1 MKKLL
6 EIYKD
11 AFESTFGLFKTDGFK
26 FISSILA
33 LIFLVL
39 ISLFTAG
46 VLAHCSG
53 WLFLLILLAETLL
66 LLPVYVK
73 LFRILDDF

>member
-11 AFESTFGLFKTDGFK
+11 AFETTFGLFKTDGFK
-26 FISSILA
+26 FVSSILI
-33 LIFLVL
+33 LIFLATTSL
-39 ISLFTAG
+39 IVAG
-46 VLAHCSG
+46 MLAHCSG
-53 WLFLLILLAETLL
+53 LYFFLILLGETLL

-73 LFRILDDF
+73 LFRFLDEY